1 MNKVPCPVQSFA
13 KIIPNHNYREINVYY
28 NLSRW
33 GKADIR
39 TAVRRM
45 VFAEHFNSLRQ
56 THPSQCHQSRT
67 ALLLVSR
74 KMYAEVQPQYN
85 RESWFDT
92 SGREGSSCCNRNPDD
107 DETPLPQLPYPYVFE
122 VPGPPF
128 KRVFS
133 EGTRARLDEDVSK
146 IFTRFKKDLPE
157 WLFGGPY
164 LRNTRNYWKVRRPQ
178 VAGWSFVR
186 FLRKFGA
193 VNAGEIESLRIC
205 SAPGEFFHLLHACWG
220 LPLYASIIKQHLP
233 SIKRIVLGTLRPSA
247 G

>member
-1 MNKVPCPVQSFA
+1 
-13 KIIPNHNYREINVYY
+13 
-28 NLSRW
+28 
-33 GKADIR
+33 
-39 TAVRRM
+39 M

-205 SAPGEFFHLLHACWG
+205 SAPGSSTRSDA
-220 LPLYASIIKQHLP
+220 LPPTPRILYVTMLEECLERGNVMQWASGQVSRQIFK
-233 SIKRIVLGTLRPSA
+233 G
-247 G
+247 